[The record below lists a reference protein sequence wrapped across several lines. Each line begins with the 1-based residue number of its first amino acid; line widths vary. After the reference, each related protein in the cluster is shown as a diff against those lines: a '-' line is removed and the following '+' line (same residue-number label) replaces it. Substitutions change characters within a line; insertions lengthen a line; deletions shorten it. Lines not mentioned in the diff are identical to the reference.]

1 MCDIFARHCPFD
13 LDFEKNTLNAIGP
26 LSMSISIKNIT
37 KNFGQFHALK
47 DICLDV
53 KEGELIA
60 LLGPSGSGKTTLLRM
75 VSGLDFP
82 DSGQIEVHNE
92 DMTYHSVKERQ
103 VGFVFQHYALFRHMT
118 IFENVAFGLRVKPKH
133 LRPSEADIQAKVME
147 LLQLVQ
153 LDWVSDRYPSQLS
166 GGQKQR
172 IALARA
178 LAVEP
183 KLLLLDEPFGA
194 LDARV
199 RKELRKWLRNLH
211 DTVKMT
217 SLFVTHDQEEA
228 MEVADRIVV
237 MNEGRIEQV
246 GTPDEVYNHPVNA
259 FVYEFLGEV
268 NFFHGRDQH
277 ISQNTENV
285 GYSRPKDVKVSSIP
299 HTDFP
304 FKGRVLRVQHTGPL
318 VRLELELE
326 HNHSQIESHIPK
338 EEFGLHPV
346 SQGQSV
352 YIAIKNM
359 RYFSS
364 DYSI

>member
-1 MCDIFARHCPFD
+1 
-13 LDFEKNTLNAIGP
+13 
-26 LSMSISIKNIT
+26 MSISITKLN
-37 KNFGQFHALK
+37 KNFGTFQALQ
-47 DICLDV
+47 DISLDV

-82 DSGQIEVHNE
+82 DSGKIEVYDE
-92 DMTYHSVKERQ
+92 DMTYQSVKDRQ

-118 IFENVAFGLRVKPKH
+118 IFENVAFGLRVKPKP
-133 LRPSEADIQAKVME
+133 LRPSEEKIKEKVME
-147 LLQLVQ
+147 LLHLVQ
-153 LDWVSDRYPSQLS
+153 LDGVADRYPSQLS

-199 RKELRKWLRNLH
+199 RKELRRWLRNLH
-211 DTVKMT
+211 DTMNMT

-237 MNEGRIEQV
+237 MNHGRIEQV
-246 GTPDEVYNHPVNA
+246 GTPDEVYNHPINA

-277 ISQNTENV
+277 LSSTPDSM
-285 GYSRPKDVKVSSIP
+285 GYSRPKDVKISALAHP
-299 HTDFP
+299 DFP
-304 FKGRVLRVQHTGPL
+304 FKGKVLRLQHTGPV
-318 VRLELELE
+318 VRLELYLE
-326 HNHSQIESHIPK
+326 HTHSQIESHITQ
-338 EEFGLHPV
+338 EEFGKTPV
-346 SQGQSV
+346 TSGQDV
-352 YIAIKNM
+352 YVAVNNL
-359 RYFSS
+359 RYFPT
-364 DYSI
+364 DYAI

>member
-1 MCDIFARHCPFD
+1 
-13 LDFEKNTLNAIGP
+13 
-26 LSMSISIKNIT
+26 MSIVISDLNKQ
-37 KNFGQFHALK
+37 FGSFHALQN
-47 DICLDV
+47 ISLTV
-53 KEGELIA
+53 EEGELVA

-82 DSGQIEVHNE
+82 DSGKIEVYNE
-92 DMTYHSVKERQ
+92 DMTYQSVRERQ

-118 IFENVAFGLRVKPKH
+118 IFENVAFGLRVKPKNI
-133 LRPSEADIQAKVME
+133 RPNEETIKQKVME
-147 LLQLVQ
+147 LLHLVQ
-153 LDWVSDRYPSQLS
+153 LDWVADRYPSQLS

-178 LAVEP
+178 LAVAP

-211 DTVKMT
+211 DTMTMT

-237 MNEGRIEQV
+237 MNQGRIEQV

-268 NFFHGRDQH
+268 NFFHGRDTSVKQD
-277 ISQNTENV
+277 V
-285 GYSRPKDVKVSSIP
+285 GYSRPKDVKVSTVP
-299 HTDFP
+299 HPDYP
-304 FKGRVLRVQHTGPL
+304 FKGTVQRVQHTGPL
-318 VRLELELE
+318 VRVELYLE

-338 EEFGLHPV
+338 DEFAANPITP
-346 SQGQSV
+346 QQTV
-352 YIAIKNM
+352 YIAVKNL
-359 RYFSS
+359 RYFST
-364 DYSI
+364 DYVI

>member
-1 MCDIFARHCPFD
+1 
-13 LDFEKNTLNAIGP
+13 
-26 LSMSISIKNIT
+26 MSISITKLN
-37 KNFGQFHALK
+37 KNFGKFQALQ
-47 DICLDV
+47 DISLDV

-82 DSGQIEVHNE
+82 DSGKIEVYDE
-92 DMTYHSVKERQ
+92 DMTYQSVKDRQ

-118 IFENVAFGLRVKPKH
+118 IFENVAFGLRVKPKP
-133 LRPSEADIQAKVME
+133 LRPSEEKIKEKVME
-147 LLQLVQ
+147 LLYLVQ
-153 LDWVSDRYPSQLS
+153 LDGVADRYPSQLS

-178 LAVEP
+178 LAVAP

-199 RKELRKWLRNLH
+199 RKELRRWLRNLH
-211 DTVKMT
+211 DTMNMT

-237 MNEGRIEQV
+237 MNHGRIEQV
-246 GTPDEVYNHPVNA
+246 GTPDEVYNHPINA

-277 ISQNTENV
+277 LSSTPDSM
-285 GYSRPKDVKVSSIP
+285 GYSRPKDVKISALAHP
-299 HTDFP
+299 DFP
-304 FKGRVLRVQHTGPL
+304 FKGKVLRLQHTGPV
-318 VRLELELE
+318 VRLELYLE
-326 HNHSQIESHIPK
+326 HTHSQIESHITQ
-338 EEFGLHPV
+338 EEFGKTPV
-346 SQGQSV
+346 TSGQDV
-352 YIAIKNM
+352 YVAVNNL
-359 RYFSS
+359 RYFPT
-364 DYSI
+364 DYAI

>member
-1 MCDIFARHCPFD
+1 
-13 LDFEKNTLNAIGP
+13 
-26 LSMSISIKNIT
+26 MSISITKLN
-37 KNFGQFHALK
+37 KNFGTFQALQ
-47 DICLDV
+47 DISLDV

-82 DSGQIEVHNE
+82 DSGKIEVYDE
-92 DMTYHSVKERQ
+92 DMTYQSVKDRQ

-118 IFENVAFGLRVKPKH
+118 LFENVAFGLRVKPKP
-133 LRPSEADIQAKVME
+133 LRPSEEKIKEKVME
-147 LLQLVQ
+147 LLHLVQ
-153 LDWVSDRYPSQLS
+153 LDGVADRYPSQLS

-199 RKELRKWLRNLH
+199 RKELRRWLRNLH
-211 DTVKMT
+211 DTMNMT

-237 MNEGRIEQV
+237 MNHGRIEQV
-246 GTPDEVYNHPVNA
+246 GTPDEVYNHPINA

-277 ISQNTENV
+277 LSSTPDSM
-285 GYSRPKDVKVSSIP
+285 GYSRPKDVKISALSHP
-299 HTDFP
+299 DFP
-304 FKGRVLRVQHTGPL
+304 FKGKVLRLQHTGPV
-318 VRLELELE
+318 VRLELYLE
-326 HNHSQIESHIPK
+326 HTHSQIESHITQ
-338 EEFGLHPV
+338 EEFGKTPV
-346 SQGQSV
+346 TSGQDV
-352 YIAIKNM
+352 YVAVNNL
-359 RYFSS
+359 RYFPT
-364 DYSI
+364 DYAI

>member
-1 MCDIFARHCPFD
+1 
-13 LDFEKNTLNAIGP
+13 
-26 LSMSISIKNIT
+26 MSISITDLNKH
-37 KNFGQFHALK
+37 FGTFHALK
-47 DICLDV
+47 DISLDV

-82 DSGQIEVHNE
+82 DSGKIEVYDE
-92 DMTYHSVKERQ
+92 DMTYQSVKERQ

-118 IFENVAFGLRVKPKH
+118 IFENVAFGLRVKPKS
-133 LRPSEADIQAKVME
+133 LRPSEEKIKEKVME
-147 LLQLVQ
+147 LLHLVQ
-153 LDWVSDRYPSQLS
+153 LDWVADRYPSQLS

-199 RKELRKWLRNLH
+199 RKELRRWLRNLH
-211 DTVKMT
+211 DTMKMT

-237 MNEGRIEQV
+237 MNQGRIEQV

-277 ISQNTENV
+277 LGSTPDNM
-285 GYSRPKDVKVSSIP
+285 GYSRPKDVKISAVAHP
-299 HTDFP
+299 DFP
-304 FKGRVLRVQHTGPL
+304 FKGKVLRYQHTGPV
-318 VRLELELE
+318 VRLALYLD
-326 HNHSQIESHIPK
+326 HTHSEIESHLTQ
-338 EEFGLHPV
+338 EEFGKNPV
-346 SQGQSV
+346 IAGQEV
-352 YIAIKNM
+352 YIAVNNL
-359 RYFSS
+359 RYFPT
-364 DYSI
+364 DYAI

>member
-1 MCDIFARHCPFD
+1 
-13 LDFEKNTLNAIGP
+13 
-26 LSMSISIKNIT
+26 MSISITKLN
-37 KNFGQFHALK
+37 KNFGTFQALQ
-47 DICLDV
+47 DISLDV

-82 DSGQIEVHNE
+82 DSGKIEVYDE
-92 DMTYHSVKERQ
+92 DMTYQSVKDRQ

-118 IFENVAFGLRVKPKH
+118 IFENVAFGLRVKPKP
-133 LRPSEADIQAKVME
+133 LRPSEEKIKEKVME
-147 LLQLVQ
+147 LLHLVQ
-153 LDWVSDRYPSQLS
+153 LDWVADRYPSQLS

-199 RKELRKWLRNLH
+199 RKELRRWLRNLH
-211 DTVKMT
+211 DTMKMT

-237 MNEGRIEQV
+237 MNHGRIEQV
-246 GTPDEVYNHPVNA
+246 GTPDEVYNHPKNA

-277 ISQNTENV
+277 LSSTPDIM
-285 GYSRPKDVKVSSIP
+285 GYSRPKDVKISALAHP
-299 HTDFP
+299 DFP
-304 FKGRVLRVQHTGPL
+304 FKGKVIRLQHTGPV
-318 VRLELELE
+318 VRLELYLE
-326 HNHSQIESHIPK
+326 HTHSQIESHITQ
-338 EEFGLHPV
+338 EEFGKTPV
-346 SQGQSV
+346 TSGQDV
-352 YIAIKNM
+352 YVAVNNL
-359 RYFSS
+359 RYFPT
-364 DYSI
+364 DYAI